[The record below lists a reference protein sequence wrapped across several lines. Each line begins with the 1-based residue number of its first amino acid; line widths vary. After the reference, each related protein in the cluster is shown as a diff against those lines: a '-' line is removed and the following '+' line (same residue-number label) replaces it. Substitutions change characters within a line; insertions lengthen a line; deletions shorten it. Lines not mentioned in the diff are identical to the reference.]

1 VDEVKKRLVLTVA
14 AVTVALAV
22 VAVDTAVSAKPQAKP
37 PNTVR
42 FPWGTFKLSPKIQAK
57 LAGKEPLNYVLSIEG
72 TGIPIFGAAMKA
84 GWDRGGKAE
93 SKTHP
98 ISSRVIG
105 PVNTDV
111 PTQVSQ
117 ISSLLNSGQIDC
129 LAFEAHEPGP
139 YIDVVNKAVSQGI
152 PVFAV
157 NADSPDSHRF
167 AIFHLN
173 EMAAGIVAGKQTGL
187 LIKKK
192 GLKVQTAALLTG
204 SPEGPW
210 AQSRM
215 KGFVKG
221 LSSVIPGIKWENKPS
236 NAPSTTFDAAT
247 VYSTSRSFMTGHPDV
262 QLIFHTDQGVE
273 TVAKAINDLKLT
285 GKVWTSGFNLSPAI
299 LSEIQKG
306 QILVTVG
313 QGFNKQAEAGSRAC
327 SQYLLHGKV
336 LKGDQFLNAIP
347 VTSANAAQMKRSV
360 TQGGA

>member
-1 VDEVKKRLVLTVA
+1 MKKRYLMVA
-14 AVTVALAV
+14 TALAV
-22 VAVDTAVSAKPQAKP
+22 ATAVVTIDSTASARSDAGP
-37 PNTVR
+37 PASVR
-42 FPWGTFKLSPKIQAK
+42 FPWGTFKLSSKIQAK
-57 LAGKEPLNYVLSIEG
+57 IAGKQSLNYVLSIEG

-84 GWDRGGKAE
+84 GWDRGAKLD
-93 SKTHP
+93 SKQIP
-98 ISSRVIG
+98 IKSSVIG

-117 ISSLLNSGQIDC
+117 INSLLNSGQIDC

-139 YIDVVNKAVSQGI
+139 YIDLVNKVVAAGI

-167 AIFHLN
+167 AIFHLD
-173 EMAAGIVAGKQTGL
+173 EMASGIEAGKVTGQI
-187 LIKKK
+187 IKQKH
-192 GLKVQTAALLTG
+192 LKVDTAALLTG

-210 AQSRM
+210 AQARM

-236 NAPSTTFDAAT
+236 NAPSTTFDPAT
-247 VYSTSRSFMTGHPDV
+247 VYSTSRSFLTGHPEV

-273 TVAKAINDLKLT
+273 TVAKAINDLHLT
-285 GKVWTSGFNLSPAI
+285 GKVFASGFNLSPAI
-299 LSEIQKG
+299 LSEIQKK
-306 QILVTVG
+306 QILVTIG
-313 QGFNKQAEAGSRAC
+313 QGFNKQAEAGAHAC
-327 SQYLLHGKV
+327 TNFLLHGKV
-336 LKGDQFLNAIP
+336 ARGDVFLNPIP